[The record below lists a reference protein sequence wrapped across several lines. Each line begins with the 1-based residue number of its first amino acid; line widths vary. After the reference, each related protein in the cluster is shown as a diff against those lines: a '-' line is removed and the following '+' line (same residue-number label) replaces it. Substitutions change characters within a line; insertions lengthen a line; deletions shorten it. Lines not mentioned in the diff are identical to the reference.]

1 MASLNPRRVAA
12 LLALLLLVL
21 VGSILLAR
29 SRAATGGAPLA
40 ADTVPLYDNLGDHHY
55 EISSPVAGVQSY
67 FDQGMRL
74 YAFNH
79 AEAIRAFNE
88 AARLDPDCAIC
99 HWGVALALGPNINAP
114 LDSASAVEAHAAVN
128 RAVALESRASARERA
143 LIGALSTRYVAV
155 PPADRAALD
164 SAYAAAMGELAR
176 QYPEDPE
183 IAVLHAES
191 LMDLRPGNYWTR
203 EGEPQPGTELLLANL
218 ERVIEANPRHPGAC
232 HFYIHAVEEVEP
244 ARAVP
249 CAERLAALMPGAG
262 HLVHMPGHIY
272 IRVGRYA
279 DAIAANEHATHADE
293 TYIQDQRPGAGIYT
307 LGYYPHNYDF
317 LAFAASMVGRR
328 AQSVEAAGK
337 VASLLPREMLGAPG
351 MDFMQGHL
359 TRPLQF
365 HARFGQWDE
374 ILAAEA
380 PPEGLVYAAAIWHY
394 ARGRALA
401 ARGDIP
407 AAEAELEEV
416 RAALQAPASE
426 GMRLEFNEARKI
438 QGIAERVLAGHIEAA
453 RGNQAQAVEHLQEA
467 ARRED
472 ALVYG
477 EPPEWTVPVRQELG
491 AVLLAANRAAE
502 AEQVFREDLERFP
515 DTGWSLR
522 GLAASLRAQGMTAE
536 ADAAMA
542 EYEQVW
548 EGEDGEAG

>member
-1 MASLNPRRVAA
+1 
-12 LLALLLLVL
+12 
-21 VGSILLAR
+21 
-29 SRAATGGAPLA
+29 
-40 ADTVPLYDNLGDHHY
+40 
-55 EISSPVAGVQSY
+55 
-67 FDQGMRL
+67 
-74 YAFNH
+74 
-79 AEAIRAFNE
+79 
-88 AARLDPDCAIC
+88 
-99 HWGVALALGPNINAP
+99 
-114 LDSASAVEAHAAVN
+114 
-128 RAVALESRASARERA
+128 
-143 LIGALSTRYVAV
+143 
-155 PPADRAALD
+155 
-164 SAYAAAMGELAR
+164 
-176 QYPEDPE
+176 
-183 IAVLHAES
+183 
-191 LMDLRPGNYWTR
+191 
-203 EGEPQPGTELLLANL
+203 
-218 ERVIEANPRHPGAC
+218 
-232 HFYIHAVEEVEP
+232 
-244 ARAVP
+244 
-249 CAERLAALMPGAG
+249 
-262 HLVHMPGHIY
+262 
-272 IRVGRYA
+272 
-279 DAIAANEHATHADE
+279 
-293 TYIQDQRPGAGIYT
+293 
-307 LGYYPHNYDF
+307 
-317 LAFAASMVGRR
+317 
-328 AQSVEAAGK
+328 
-337 VASLLPREMLGAPG
+337 

-438 QGIAERVLAGHIEAA
+438 QGIAEMVLAGHIEAA

-515 DTGWSLR
+515 DNGWSLR
-522 GLAASLRAQGMTAE
+522 GLAASLRAQGKTAE

-548 EGEDGEAG
+548 EGEDGEVG